1 MKSGKNVMS
10 DLFSEKAKD
19 WDVNE
24 MVLQLSNATS
34 SAILKNIEFNDQMKV
49 MDFGAG
55 TGLITSHVVPFV
67 DSITAVDISQ
77 AMLEKLSEKLG
88 SDSKVQTVC
97 QDITAQP
104 LAHKFDVIMSAMAM
118 HHVEDT
124 NLLVQR
130 FAEHLDAGS
139 KVALADLDEEDGTFH
154 PADIEGVFHDGFN
167 RDNLTSILEKNGFA
181 DVQFVTAHTVD
192 KEGKNY
198 PIFLVTAEKK

>member
-1 MKSGKNVMS
+1 MS

-24 MVLQLSNATS
+24 MVLRLSSATS
-34 SAILKNIEFNDQMKV
+34 SAILENIELNDQMKV

-55 TGLITSHVVPFV
+55 TGLITSQVVPFV
-67 DSITAVDISQ
+67 DSITAVDVSQ

-88 SDSKVQTVC
+88 SNSKVQTIC
-97 QDITAQP
+97 QDITEQP
-104 LAHKFDVIMSAMAM
+104 LAQKFDVIMSAMAM

-130 FAEHLDAGS
+130 FAEHMDSGA
-139 KVALADLDEEDGTFH
+139 KIALADLDEEDGTFH

-167 RDNLTSILEKNGFA
+167 RDNLKAVLEKNGFA
-181 DVQFVTAHTVD
+181 DIQFVTAHTVN
-192 KEGKNY
+192 KETKNY
-198 PIFLVTAEKK
+198 PIFLVTAVKN

>member
-1 MKSGKNVMS
+1 MS

-24 MVLQLSNATS
+24 MVLQLSSATS
-34 SAILKNIEFNDQMKV
+34 SAILENIEFNDQMTV

-55 TGLITSHVVPFV
+55 TGLITSQVVPFV
-67 DSITAVDISQ
+67 DSITAVDVSQ

-88 SDSKVQTVC
+88 SNSKVQTIC
-97 QDITAQP
+97 QDITEQP
-104 LAHKFDVIMSAMAM
+104 LAQKFDVIMSAMAM

-130 FAEHLDAGS
+130 FAEHMDSGA
-139 KVALADLDEEDGTFH
+139 KIALADLDEEDGTFH

-167 RDNLTSILEKNGFA
+167 RDNLKAVLEKNGFA
-181 DVQFVTAHTVD
+181 DIQFVTAHTVN
-192 KEGKNY
+192 KETKNY
-198 PIFLVTAEKK
+198 PIFLVTAVKN

>member
-1 MKSGKNVMS
+1 MS

-55 TGLITSHVVPFV
+55 TGLITSHVAPFV

-88 SDSKVQTVC
+88 SNSKVQTVC

-104 LAHKFDVIMSAMAM
+104 LAQKFDVIMSAMAM

-130 FAEHLDAGS
+130 FAEHLDSGA
-139 KVALADLDEEDGTFH
+139 KIALADLDEEDGTFH

-167 RDNLTSILEKNGFA
+167 RDNLKEILENNGFA
-181 DVQFVTAHTVD
+181 DVQFVTAHTVN
-192 KEGKNY
+192 KETKNY
-198 PIFLVTAEKK
+198 PIFLVTAVKN